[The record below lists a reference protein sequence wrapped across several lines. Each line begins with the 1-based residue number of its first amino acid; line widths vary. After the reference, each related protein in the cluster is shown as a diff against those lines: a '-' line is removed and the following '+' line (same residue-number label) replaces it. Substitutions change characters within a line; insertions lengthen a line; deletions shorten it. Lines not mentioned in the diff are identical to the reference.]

1 VKPWD
6 RSAVRGLRR
15 GVPKMQVLWVDRDES
30 RRVYARNVAV
40 SRNLAVLEAQ
50 DAFAA
55 MGALGRADFDAL
67 VVVEEPRLLS
77 MRGLLMLARK
87 RHAGIRVFV
96 LVEPGRDR
104 TALRRVLGVPVEC
117 VGSDMPLETLFNVL
131 ASQVNATPMPFSVP
145 RTSAVDLAVLEAQ
158 TEVLGPAAPAANAQ
172 ADVEP
177 PAAPAPSDTFSLA
190 SPAPTAPPTSPHTA
204 PPSAPPAAPPPAPPN
219 APVQLEGDLA
229 VSSGSALLLGL
240 YAQELTGRLGVDSG
254 AAEGTLYLLAGEPV
268 YAVDPSGDAGL
279 WDRCVKARAIKPG
292 TGRPHVPEG
301 QLSSVVAS
309 MLDGETLHGIFRAM
323 VRDRVIHL
331 AGQHEG
337 SYTFEEDTTFVD
349 VLPLYKLN
357 PVGLVV
363 EAMRRR
369 RPPDRLLERARAM
382 ANQYLHPSPG
392 LAAAAGKLTHFM
404 RGKDAQA
411 LVDGTRTVTLFFD
424 DSGLGPMLGALLVEV
439 LLDAGLAVLKPAP
452 RRPNASD
459 IVLRQNLPAQTAQ
472 PQAPTARL
480 PDADVEEPTNTDGR
494 ARNQVFALYA
504 RLKPLRLPRQVLG
517 VPAFATRETIDAA
530 YRRLMDALD
539 AQRIP
544 EGSARALLQNRL
556 EEIRLKVTGSYQ
568 ALLLEMSSPPDGT
581 DSNPF

>member
-1 VKPWD
+1 
-6 RSAVRGLRR
+6 
-15 GVPKMQVLWVDRDES
+15 MQVLWVDRDES

-40 SRNLAVLEAQ
+40 SQNLAVLEAQ

-77 MRGLLMLARK
+77 MRGLLMLAHK
-87 RHAGIRVFV
+87 RHAGIRIFV

-117 VGSDMPLETLFNVL
+117 VPSDMPLETLFNVL

-145 RTSAVDLAVLEAQ
+145 RTSAVDLAVLQAQ
-158 TEVLGPAAPAANAQ
+158 GEVLGPAAPVAITPSE
-172 ADVEP
+172 VEP
-177 PAAPAPSDTFSLA
+177 PAAAAPSDTFSLD
-190 SPAPTAPPTSPHTA
+190 SPAPTSPPTA
-204 PPSAPPAAPPPAPPN
+204 LPSAPPPAPPH

-229 VSSGSALLLGL
+229 VASGSALLLGL

-337 SYTFEEDTTFVD
+337 SYTFEEDSSFVD

-369 RPPDRLLERARAM
+369 RPPDKLLVRARAM
-382 ANQYLHPSPG
+382 ANQYLHPLPG
-392 LAAAAGKLTHFM
+392 LAAAADKLTHFM

-424 DSGLGPMLGALLVEV
+424 DSGLGPMLGALVVEV

-459 IVLRQNLPAQTAQ
+459 IVLRQNLPAQ
-472 PQAPTARL
+472 PVLPHAPTTRL

-530 YRRLMDALD
+530 YQRLMDALD
-539 AQRIP
+539 AQRVP
-544 EGSARALLQNRL
+544 DGSARALLQNRL